1 MKSILT
7 ILLLCLSINTYA
19 VTLSSL
25 QQRFS
30 EQPVLRA
37 NFEQQRS
44 ISGMDKPLKSNGN
57 LLISREKGLW
67 WSQQQPFALTL
78 LLDDKRM
85 VQTMAGQP
93 SQVITADS
101 NPQMFQFNHL
111 LTALFHADTSVLEQN
126 FTLAFT
132 DLGQDKWVLV
142 LTPKTTPLDKL
153 FKTIT
158 LHGQFF
164 LETIDIEDMQGDG
177 THIRFFNQLTE
188 PKILS
193 HAEQQLF
200 AH

>member
-1 MKSILT
+1 
-7 ILLLCLSINTYA
+7 
-19 VTLSSL
+19 
-25 QQRFS
+25 
-30 EQPVLRA
+30 
-37 NFEQQRS
+37 
-44 ISGMDKPLKSNGN
+44 MDKPLKSSGS

-67 WSQQQPFALTL
+67 WSQQKPFVLTL

-85 VQTMAGQP
+85 VQTMDGQP

-126 FTLAFT
+126 FTLTFT
-132 DLGQDKWVLV
+132 DSGQDRWVLV

-153 FKTIT
+153 FKSIT
-158 LHGQFF
+158 LHGQYF

-188 PKILS
+188 PKTLS

>member
-1 MKSILT
+1 MKSIFT
-7 ILLLCLSINTYA
+7 VLLLCLSLNAYA
-19 VTLSSL
+19 VTLASL

-37 NFEQQRS
+37 EFEQQRS
-44 ISGMDKPLKSNGN
+44 ISGMNKPLKSSGN
-57 LLISREKGLW
+57 LLISRDKGLW
-67 WSQQQPFALTL
+67 WSQQQPFVLTL

-93 SQVITADS
+93 AQVITADS

-111 LTALFHADTSVLEQN
+111 LTALFHADTSILEQN

-132 DLGQDKWVLV
+132 DSGQDRWVLV

-153 FKTIT
+153 FKSIT
-158 LHGQFF
+158 LHGQYF

>member
-1 MKSILT
+1 MKSIFT
-7 ILLLCLSINTYA
+7 VLLLCLSLSTHA
-19 VTLSSL
+19 VTLASL

-37 NFEQQRS
+37 EFEQQRS
-44 ISGMDKPLKSNGN
+44 ISGMNKPLKSSGN
-57 LLISREKGLW
+57 LLISRDKGLW
-67 WSQQQPFALTL
+67 WSQQQPFVLTL

-93 SQVITADS
+93 AQVITADS

-111 LTALFHADTSVLEQN
+111 LTALFHADTSILEQN

-132 DLGQDKWVLV
+132 DSGQDRWVLV

-153 FKTIT
+153 FKSIT
-158 LHGQFF
+158 LHGQYF

>member
-1 MKSILT
+1 MKSILAT
-7 ILLLCLSINTYA
+7 ILLCLSLTAHA
-19 VTLSSL
+19 VTLTSL
-25 QQRFS
+25 QQRFG

-37 NFEQQRS
+37 EFEQQRS
-44 ISGMDKPLKSNGN
+44 ISGMDKPLKSSGS

-67 WSQQQPFALTL
+67 WSQQKPFVLTL

-85 VQTMAGQP
+85 VQTIDGQP

-126 FTLAFT
+126 FTLTFT
-132 DLGQDKWVLV
+132 DSGQDRWVLV

-153 FKTIT
+153 FKSIT
-158 LHGQFF
+158 LHGQYF

-177 THIRFFNQLTE
+177 THIRFSTN
-188 PKILS
+188 
-193 HAEQQLF
+193 
-200 AH
+200 

>member
-1 MKSILT
+1 MKSIFT
-7 ILLLCLSINTYA
+7 VLLLCLSLSAHA
-19 VTLSSL
+19 VTLASL

-37 NFEQQRS
+37 EFEQQRS
-44 ISGMDKPLKSNGN
+44 ISGMSKPLKSSGN
-57 LLISREKGLW
+57 LLISRDKGLW
-67 WSQQQPFALTL
+67 WSQQQPFVLTL

-93 SQVITADS
+93 AQVITADS

-111 LTALFHADTSVLEQN
+111 LTALFHADTSILEQN

-132 DLGQDKWVLV
+132 DSGQDRWVLV

-153 FKTIT
+153 FKSIT
-158 LHGQFF
+158 LHGQYF

>member
-1 MKSILT
+1 MKSIFT
-7 ILLLCLSINTYA
+7 VLLLCLSLSAHA
-19 VTLSSL
+19 VTLASL

-37 NFEQQRS
+37 EFEQQRS
-44 ISGMDKPLKSNGN
+44 ISGMNKPLKSSGN
-57 LLISREKGLW
+57 LLISRDKGLW
-67 WSQQQPFALTL
+67 WSQQQPFVLTL

-93 SQVITADS
+93 AQVITADS

-111 LTALFHADTSVLEQN
+111 LTALFHADTSILEQN

-132 DLGQDKWVLV
+132 DSGQDRWVLV

-153 FKTIT
+153 FKSIT
-158 LHGQFF
+158 LHGQYF